1 MRSQRQSMVGR
12 VVSNKM
18 DKTVVVQIET
28 LKQHPQYKKFIRSRK
43 RYKAHDEK
51 NECGLGDKVQIM
63 ECRPM
68 SAEKKWRVAG
78 ILEKGVVPS
87 GDIFEPEEL
96 FKRRKKDRS
105 KAAAEPEIDEEVE
118 IEEEEAE
125 VEEDAPEAT
134 EPASETAAEAPA
146 EPAAEE
152 ASPAEADAPKGQE

>member
-1 MRSQRQSMVGR
+1 MRDTNRQSLIGKVI
-12 VVSNKM
+12 SNKM

-51 NECGLGDKVQIM
+51 NECGLGDKVEIM

-68 SAEKKWRVAG
+68 SAEKRWRVAG
-78 ILEKGVVPS
+78 IIEKGVVPS

-105 KAAAEPEIDEEVE
+105 KAQEPEIDEE
-118 IEEEEAE
+118 IEMEDENE
-125 VEEDAPEAT
+125 VEKTAPEAA
-134 EPASETAAEAPA
+134 EPAAE